1 MPQSRHRKIS
11 RAKKRPKETFVNA
24 GTAATATAKNE
35 QRLKTVVIVLAA
47 ALLLSVGVYLLYMRS
62 SGAKEIR
69 TPSGLKYT
77 DIVLGTGPS
86 PQRGQTVSV
95 KYTGSLTNGTV
106 FDSSEKP
113 AGKPFEFPLGM
124 GRAIKGWDEAIATMK
139 VGGKRHLIIPPAL
152 GYGPSGMPPNIPP
165 NATLLFDVELMSI
178 K

>member
-11 RAKKRPKETFVNA
+11 RARKRPKETFVDP
-24 GTAATATAKNE
+24 GTAATAKNE
-35 QRLKTVVIVLAA
+35 QRLKTVAIVLAA
-47 ALLLSVGVYLLYMRS
+47 ALLLSAGAYLYTRS
-62 SGAKEIR
+62 GGAKEIR

-77 DIVLGTGPS
+77 DIVLGTGETPK
-86 PQRGQTVSV
+86 RGQTVSV

-113 AGKPFEFPLGM
+113 GGKPFEFPLGM

-152 GYGPSGMPPNIPP
+152 GYGPTGMPPDIPP